1 MKVQQNTTQAAAQ
14 KQSLI
19 QRMFRGC
26 IRFLG
31 TSLFIF
37 FMTRNLLDSMGVN
50 TLAHKELTYSV
61 ILSSFICVTIGANYW
76 YGDRVAQWR
85 SYCISSIMTY
95 ILYFTFLVDLYGN
108 TNYHV
113 NLLQFTVITSLPIV
127 STVFG
132 IWKLRKG
139 KKVKKDIAVSDLE
152 RKPSKRSI
160 ALANTVRLIA
170 LISFCSVFLE
180 NAQRILLLI
189 FNPELRMPRM
199 FPLSEAVDAIVA
211 AYAIWLLICFAR
223 KEFVQLGGQKES
235 EKDYVED
242 TNGGN

>member
-1 MKVQQNTTQAAAQ
+1 MKAQQNTTQAAAQ

-50 TLAHKELTYSV
+50 TLAHKELTYIV

-85 SYCISSIMTY
+85 SYCISSIITF
-95 ILYFTFLVDLYGN
+95 ILYFAFLATSN
-108 TNYHV
+108 STNYPV
-113 NLLQFTVITSLPIV
+113 DLLQFAVIASLPIV
-127 STVFG
+127 STVFS
-132 IWKLRKG
+132 IWKLRKE
-139 KKVKKDIAVSDLE
+139 KKAKKDAAVSNLE
-152 RKPSKRSI
+152 RKPSMHSI
-160 ALANTVRLIA
+160 ALANTVRFVA

-189 FNPELRMPRM
+189 FDPELRMPRM

-223 KEFVQLGGQKES
+223 EEFVQLSGQKES
-235 EKDYVED
+235 GKSRVE
-242 TNGGN
+242 NASGGN

>member
-1 MKVQQNTTQAAAQ
+1 MKAQQNTTHEAAQ

-50 TLAHKELTYSV
+50 TLAHKELTYIV

-85 SYCISSIMTY
+85 SYCISSIITF
-95 ILYFTFLVDLYGN
+95 ILYFAFLVDLYGN

-113 NLLQFTVITSLPIV
+113 NLLQFTVITSLPVV
-127 STVFG
+127 STVFS

-139 KKVKKDIAVSDLE
+139 KKVKKDVAVRDLE
-152 RKPSKRSI
+152 RKSSKHSI
-160 ALANTVRLIA
+160 ALANTVHLIA
-170 LISFCSVFLE
+170 VISFCSVFLE
-180 NAQRILLLI
+180 NAQRVLLLV
-189 FNPELRMPRM
+189 FNPELRVSRM
-199 FPLSEAVDAIVA
+199 FPLSEAVDVIVA

-223 KEFVQLGGQKES
+223 KEFTQLGGQKES
-235 EKDYVED
+235 EKDCVED
-242 TNGGN
+242 TSGGN

>member
-1 MKVQQNTTQAAAQ
+1 
-14 KQSLI
+14 
-19 QRMFRGC
+19 MFRGC

-50 TLAHKELTYSV
+50 TLAHKELTYIV

-85 SYCISSIMTY
+85 SYCISSIITF
-95 ILYFTFLVDLYGN
+95 ILYFAFLVDLYGN

-113 NLLQFTVITSLPIV
+113 NLLQFTVITSLPVV
-127 STVFG
+127 STAFS

-139 KKVKKDIAVSDLE
+139 KKTKKDAAVSDLE
-152 RKPSKRSI
+152 RKPSKHSI
-160 ALANTVRLIA
+160 ALANTVRMVA
-170 LISFCSVFLE
+170 LISFSSVFLE
-180 NAQRILLLI
+180 NGQRVLSII
-189 FNPELRMPRM
+189 FEPETRTNRMYP
-199 FPLSEAVDAIVA
+199 FSEVLDAIVA

-223 KEFVQLGGQKES
+223 KEFVRLSDRTES
-235 EKDYVED
+235 
-242 TNGGN
+242 GI

>member
-1 MKVQQNTTQAAAQ
+1 MKAQQNTTQAAAQ
-14 KQSLI
+14 KQSLV
-19 QRMFRGC
+19 QRIFRVC

-50 TLAHKELTYSV
+50 TLAPKQLTYIV

-85 SYCISSIMTY
+85 SYCISSIITF
-95 ILYFTFLVDLYGN
+95 ILYFAFLATSN
-108 TNYHV
+108 STNYPV
-113 NLLQFTVITSLPIV
+113 DLLQFAVIASLPIV
-127 STVFG
+127 STVFS
-132 IWKLRKG
+132 IWKLKKG
-139 KKVKKDIAVSDLE
+139 KKVKKDVAVSDLE
-152 RKPSKRSI
+152 RKPSKHSI
-160 ALANTVRLIA
+160 ALANTVRFVA

-189 FNPELRMPRM
+189 FDPELRMPRM
-199 FPLSEAVDAIVA
+199 FPLSEAVDVIVA

-223 KEFVQLGGQKES
+223 KEFVKLDEQKES
-235 EKDYVED
+235 EEPVQPEA
-242 TNGGN
+242 GQL